1 MLKNAGKII
10 QWFKD
15 QLIRQTCDVLK
26 SNNSMKTLNERVLD
40 LFFTCLTGLWLT
52 IGIGLGVSVVMRL
65 NTVLKVVSEAGKQ
78 YAQQ

>member
-52 IGIGLGVSVVMRL
+52 IGIGLGISVVLRL
-65 NTVLKVVSEAGKQ
+65 NTVLKMLSEAGKQ

>member
-52 IGIGLGVSVVMRL
+52 IGIGLGVSVVLRL
-65 NTVLKVVSEAGKQ
+65 NTVLKMLSEAGKQ

>member
-40 LFFTCLTGLWLT
+40 LFFKVLTALWVT
-52 IGIGLGVSVVMRL
+52 IGIGLGVSVVLRL
-65 NTVLKVVSEAGKQ
+65 NTVLKMLSEAGKQ